1 MRITLKAFHNPILIA
16 FFCSLSFCFSQ
27 QEQDSTRLSTTDST
41 KIDTIVIRWKQTK
54 LKILPRGVRRIA
66 PKTGLNKTK
75 AITEKPKK
83 FVPPTFW
90 IKQNNFGL
98 NINEVAFVNWNAGGD
113 NSVSALANLT
123 FVRNYKFRYL
133 TWENELRFRYGI
145 NAQEGRAL
153 RKTEDLIRFT
163 STFGFRKDTLSNW
176 FYSAKAKFNTQFSN
190 GFNYPDRETPIS
202 RFMAPGYFFF
212 GAGTSYI
219 KPDNS
224 LNIYISPTTLKA
236 TLVLDQELADK
247 GAFGVREGSNSF
259 VELGFLFTQSWNK
272 EVLKNV
278 ALSHRI
284 NLYTDYL
291 RSFGNIDID
300 WELNFNLKVN
310 QYINANIGTH
320 IIYDD
325 DIKFDQVVNDMGT
338 VIDPGVP
345 RIQFKQVLGVGVD
358 YNF

>member
-1 MRITLKAFHNPILIA
+1 MSRYV
-16 FFCSLSFCFSQ
+16 SLFLLLSLFGARQGFAQ
-27 QEQDSTRLSTTDST
+27 QNDNAVDSLAIQNDSTQ
-41 KIDTIVIRWKQTK
+41 IDTIVIRWPQTK
-54 LKILPRGVRRIA
+54 LKLTPYGVRRIA

-75 AITEKPKK
+75 ALLEKPKK

-90 IKQNNFGL
+90 LKQNNLGL
-98 NINEVAFVNWNAGGD
+98 NINEVAFVNWNAGGE
-113 NSVSALANLT
+113 NSISALSNLSFT
-123 FVRNYKFRYL
+123 RNYKFRYL

-145 NAQEGRAL
+145 NVQEGQGV

-163 STFGFRKDTLSNW
+163 STFGFRKDTLTNW

-202 RFMAPGYFFF
+202 RFMAPGYLFF

-236 TLVLDQELADK
+236 TLVLDQELSDK
-247 GAFGVREGSNSF
+247 GAFGVSPGRNSF
-259 VELGFLFTQSWNK
+259 VEFGFLFTQTWNTK
-272 EVLKNV
+272 VVKNV
-278 ALSHRI
+278 EMNHRI
-284 NLYTDYL
+284 NLYTDYI
-291 RSFGNIDID
+291 RSFGNVDID
-300 WELNFNLKVN
+300 WELNFNFKVN
-310 QYINANIGTH
+310 EYISANFGTH

-325 DIKFDQVVNDMGT
+325 DIKFDQVVNDAGEVT
-338 VIDPGVP
+338 DPGIP
-345 RIQFKQVLGVGVD
+345 RIQFKQLLGIGVD

>member
-1 MRITLKAFHNPILIA
+1 MSRSVKLIFLLLFIGIQFGFGQRIGQPKDTLSSPI
-16 FFCSLSFCFSQ
+16 
-27 QEQDSTRLSTTDST
+27 DSTT
-41 KIDTIVIRWKQTK
+41 IDTIVIRWPQKK
-54 LKILPRGVRRIA
+54 LKITPYGVRRIA

-153 RKTEDLIRFT
+153 RKTEDLMRFT

-202 RFMAPGYFFF
+202 RFMAPGYVFF
-212 GAGTSYI
+212 GAGTSFI

-224 LNIYISPTTLKA
+224 LNIYVSPTTLKA
-236 TLVLDQELADK
+236 TLVLDEELANK
-247 GAFGVREGSNSF
+247 GAFGVSSGRNSF
-259 VELGFLFTQSWNK
+259 VEFGFLFTQTWNTS
-272 EVLKNV
+272 VFKNV
-278 ALSHRI
+278 EMNHRI
-284 NLYTDYL
+284 NLYTDYI
-291 RSFGNIDID
+291 RSFGNIDVD
-300 WELNFNLKVN
+300 WELNFTLKVN
-310 QYINANIGTH
+310 EFINANIGTH

-325 DIKFDQVVNDMGT
+325 DIKFDQIVNEGGD
-338 VIDPGVP
+338 VIDPGIP
-345 RIQFKQVLGVGVD
+345 RIQFKQVLGIGIG

>member
-1 MRITLKAFHNPILIA
+1 MNKSYKFFLFVAICCSHLAFGQRTQDTA
-16 FFCSLSFCFSQ
+16 RDSLSQKS
-27 QEQDSTRLSTTDST
+27 DTT
-41 KIDTIVIRWKQTK
+41 KIDTIVIRWKKTK
-54 LKILPRGVRRIA
+54 LKINAIGVRRIA

-75 AITEKPKK
+75 AFTEKPKK

-90 IKQNNFGL
+90 LKQNNLGL

-113 NSVSALANLT
+113 NSISALANLA

-145 NAQEGRAL
+145 NAQEGRSL

-202 RFMAPGYFFF
+202 RFMAPGYLFF

-236 TLVLDQELADK
+236 TFVSDQALADN
-247 GAFGVREGSNSF
+247 GAFGVTPGNNSF
-259 VELGFLFTQSWNK
+259 IEFGFLLTQTWQT
-272 EVLKNV
+272 EVFKNV
-278 ALSHRI
+278 QMNHRI

-291 RSFGNIDID
+291 RSFGNVDMD
-300 WELNFNLKVN
+300 WELNFQFKVN
-310 QYINANIGTH
+310 EYISANIGTH
-320 IIYDD
+320 VIYDD
-325 DIKFDQVVNDMGT
+325 DIKFDQVVNDAGD
-338 VIDPGVP
+338 VIDPGIP
-345 RIQFKQVLGVGVD
+345 RIQFKQALGLGLG
-358 YNF
+358 YSF